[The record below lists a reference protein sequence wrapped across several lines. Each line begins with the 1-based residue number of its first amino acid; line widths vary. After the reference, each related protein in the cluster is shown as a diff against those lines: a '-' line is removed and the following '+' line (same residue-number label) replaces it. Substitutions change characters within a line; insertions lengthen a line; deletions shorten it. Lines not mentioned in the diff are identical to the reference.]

1 MSKQERGVGPYS
13 NSESGIRHDRSVDV
27 AGNPVLRPKDISDR
41 VDEAGTRNNG
51 RAAPL
56 PKK

>member
-1 MSKQERGVGPYS
+1 
-13 NSESGIRHDRSVDV
+13 V
-27 AGNPVLRPKDISDR
+27 AGNPVLRPEDISDR

-51 RAAPL
+51 RAAAL